1 MKNKQR
7 NKPIMISDEEEA
19 ELIASTERGEWMSV
33 GDMEVQK
40 QYLMQLAKNTL
51 DGKRR
56 RISISV
62 NERDLMKIKTKAA
75 EEGMPYQTLINSIL
89 HKYVS

>member
-1 MKNKQR
+1 
-7 NKPIMISDEEEA
+7 MISDEEEA

-33 GDMEVQK
+33 GDLEVQK

>member
-1 MKNKQR
+1 MTAQSENLG
-7 NKPIMISDEEEA
+7 MISQAEED
-19 ELIASTERGEWMSV
+19 ELIASSERGEWVSV
-33 GDMEVQK
+33 GNIDERRKYWEQV
-40 QYLMQLAKNTL
+40 ARNTL

-62 NERDLMKIKTKAA
+62 NERDLMKLKTKAA

>member
-1 MKNKQR
+1 MPTESEAIQATLDEF
-7 NKPIMISDEEEA
+7 SDALWLEE
-19 ELIASTERGEWMSV
+19 G
-33 GDMEVQK
+33 
-40 QYLMQLAKNTL
+40 LAKNTL

-75 EEGMPYQTLINSIL
+75 EEGMPYQTLIGSIL
-89 HKYVS
+89 HKAVSGGA

>member
-1 MKNKQR
+1 MTNKNFE
-7 NKPIMISDEEEA
+7 IISSEEES
-19 ELIASTERGEWMSV
+19 ELIASTERGEWTSV
-33 GDMEVQK
+33 GNLKAQK
-40 QYLMQLAKNTL
+40 QYWTKLAKNTL